1 MTCMKNL
8 CSKLMLLLCLAALL
22 TGLCACGDGLSRE
35 EREALA
41 AEYAKTELSLAVDDP
56 EGLSVLAN
64 YTQLEKLDLSGS
76 SCYGA
81 IEEYIAAHP
90 EVDVTYTLLLGS
102 DGMTVGSRAD
112 SALLEKGEYVSSLA
126 SYGPYLHDLRVI
138 AISDPAFTASDLT
151 ALAAAFPEADILF
164 RIRPDLPDIPYTA
177 TDLDLSALRPED
189 ADAAAGF
196 LEKMTALERVDMTAA
211 DGTNVLSFTEL
222 KKLQDA
228 APGAVFDYR
237 FDSFGKTVSTADE
250 YVKYGVDPRAD
261 IYNAGMEQI
270 RDMMPCMTQL
280 KSMYFQYC
288 QIDYDVLA
296 QFRADDPDVDIVW
309 RIDFGPYSCRTD
321 TERIFANGSL
331 DGASVYNLRYCNKVK
346 YMDLGY
352 NDHLT
357 NIDFAAFM
365 PDLEIVIIADT
376 AIRDL
381 SPLANCPKLRYLEV
395 FVTNIT
401 DLSPLASCTELEHLN
416 VSCCFSL
423 RDLSPLFGLTKL
435 KRLWN
440 TFTNVPRSQRDEIMR
455 LMPDCT
461 FCFER
466 ITSTGKGW
474 RYDSN
479 GNINE
484 YYAEVYE
491 IFGYD
496 DWRENIS
503 YW

>member
-1 MTCMKNL
+1 MKNL
-8 CSKLMLLLCLAALL
+8 CSKLILLLCLTVLL

-56 EGLSVLAN
+56 EGLAVLEH

-76 SCYGA
+76 SCYEA
-81 IEEYIAAHP
+81 IEKYIAAHP
-90 EVDVTYTLLLGS
+90 DVDVSYTLLLGS
-102 DGMTVGSRAD
+102 DGLTVGSRAE
-112 SALLEKGEYVSSLA
+112 SALLEKGEYVAALA

-138 AISDPAFTASDLT
+138 AISDPAFTTADLA

-164 RIRPDLPDIPYTA
+164 RISPEQPDIPFTA
-177 TDLDLSALRPED
+177 AELDLSALRPEN

-196 LEKMTALERVDMTAA
+196 LEKMPALARVNMTAA
-211 DGTNVLSFTEL
+211 DGTNLLSFTEL
-222 KKLQDA
+222 KMLQDA

-237 FDSFGKTVSTADE
+237 FDSFGRTVSTADE
-250 YVKYGVDPRAD
+250 YVEYGVDPRAY
-261 IYNAGMEQI
+261 IYNAGLEQI
-270 RDMMPCMTQL
+270 REMMPCMTRL

-296 QFRADDPDVDIVW
+296 RFRDDFPGVDIVW

-331 DGASVYNLRYCNKVK
+331 DGNSVYNLRYCTKVK
-346 YMDLGY
+346 YLDLGH
-352 NDHLT
+352 NNQLS

-365 PDLEIVIIADT
+365 PDLEIAILADT
-376 AIRDL
+376 AIRDI
-381 SPLANCPKLRYLEV
+381 SPLANCPKLRYLEI
-395 FVTNIT
+395 FVTSIS

-440 TFTNVPRSQRDEIMR
+440 TFTNVPKSQRDEIMA
-455 LMPDCT
+455 LMPDCS
-461 FCFER
+461 FCFDR

-474 RYDSN
+474 RFDDK